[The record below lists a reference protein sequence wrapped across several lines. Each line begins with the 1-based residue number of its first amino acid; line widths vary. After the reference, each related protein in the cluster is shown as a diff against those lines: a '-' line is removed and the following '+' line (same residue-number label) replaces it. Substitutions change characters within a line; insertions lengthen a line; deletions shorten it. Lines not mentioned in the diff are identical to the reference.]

1 MKKKISGKTIFNLIV
16 LVLSLGMLSYF
27 CLSENG
33 LADLL
38 KNAGELQYGWLIMA
52 VVCHLLNLAIDAYM
66 IYIFTRNSMPTYRIR
81 DAIKSSMVGQ
91 FFSAITPF
99 STGGQPMQ
107 IYVMSKQGISPGIST
122 SALVQKFLVYQTT
135 IVTYSAIAMLLR
147 FNYFDSSLSGVMW
160 GFAVFGFISQAL
172 VIIGLLVFSFNH
184 KITHIILVL
193 VYKLL
198 AKLHIIKNPEEK
210 IESLEAQ
217 LSYFHNSNR
226 DLYKNRGL
234 LLKSY
239 VCTAVQLTSIFIIP
253 YCIYRSF
260 NLNEAPAVDMICSQA
275 FVTMASCFIPLPG
288 AAGASEVSF
297 IGFFSSLFSDQFVKS
312 AVLLWRIITFYGN
325 ILLTA
330 PFSRFAKQKDTKEP
344 TAL

>member
-1 MKKKISGKTIFNLIV
+1 MKKKVSGKTIFNLVV
-16 LVLSLGMLSYF
+16 LVLSLGMLLYF
-27 CLSENG
+27 CVSENG

-38 KNAGELQYGWLIMA
+38 RNAKDLQYGWLAMA

-66 IYIFTRNSMPTYRIR
+66 IYIFTRNSHPGYRIR
-81 DAIKSSMVGQ
+81 DAVKSSMVGQ

-107 IYVMSKQGISPGIST
+107 VYVMSKQGVSPGVST

-135 IVTYSAIAMLLR
+135 IVSYSAIAMMLR
-147 FNYFDSSLSGVMW
+147 FNYFDTQLSGVMW
-160 GFAVFGFISQAL
+160 GFAVFGFASQAF
-172 VIIGLLVFSFNH
+172 VIVALLVFSFNRKFTH
-184 KITHIILVL
+184 VIITFAF
-193 VYKLL
+193 KLL
-198 AKLHIIKNPEEK
+198 AKLHFIKNPEDR
-210 IESLEAQ
+210 IEGLESQ
-217 LSYFHNSNR
+217 LSYFHDSNR
-226 DLYKNRGL
+226 ELYKNRRL
-234 LLKSY
+234 LLESY
-239 VCTAVQLTSIFIIP
+239 VCTAIQLTAMFIIP

-260 NLNEAPAVDMICSQA
+260 NLSEAPAVDMICSQA

-297 IGFFSSLFSDQFVKS
+297 IGFFSSLFSDQYVKS

-330 PFSRFAKQKDTKEP
+330 PFSRLAKQKDTEELA
-344 TAL
+344 TR